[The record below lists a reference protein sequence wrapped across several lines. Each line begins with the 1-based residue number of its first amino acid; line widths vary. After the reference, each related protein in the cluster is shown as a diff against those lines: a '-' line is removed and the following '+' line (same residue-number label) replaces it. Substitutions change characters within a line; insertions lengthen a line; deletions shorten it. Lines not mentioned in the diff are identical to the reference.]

1 MENEWRYVPARGELR
16 RESEEVFELVID
28 KEQTMDMIRLQYLGS
43 GATSA
48 RHETG
53 RRGSIC
59 RVGVALLGAAL
70 LILVIAPLVEA
81 VPKRIIILRHGEKHD
96 GYELCSVGQQRSL
109 ALKMSYLGKGAF
121 NSLFPRGTRPAGIFA
136 ATLHCLELASPAA
149 QSWGMPLQLYSVVPL
164 SGQTKAEETLL
175 LNKRTR
181 EAAKAVLK
189 DPRWNGKIVVMVWEH
204 DHIARESLEEEFPNE
219 KVTLR
224 QLLNLDKLPNVP
236 QDWPGGNFDYFWI
249 VDYGY
254 TGSAIPTNFTM
265 KQQEFQAPYDTVPSN
280 AWDTPEDL
288 PEGSGCEL

>member
-1 MENEWRYVPARGELR
+1 
-16 RESEEVFELVID
+16 
-28 KEQTMDMIRLQYLGS
+28 
-43 GATSA
+43 
-48 RHETG
+48 
-53 RRGSIC
+53 
-59 RVGVALLGAAL
+59 VALLGTAL
-70 LILVIAPLVEA
+70 LSLVVAPVVEA

-175 LNKRTR
+175 LNKRTQ
-181 EAAKAVLK
+181 EAAKSVLK

-204 DHIARESLEEEFPNE
+204 DHIAKESLEEEFPNE

-249 VDYGY
+249 VDYGHP
-254 TGSAIPTNFTM
+254 GSAIPTNFTM
-265 KQQEFQAPYDTVPSN
+265 KQQEFQAPYDTTVPSN

-288 PEGSGCEL
+288 PEDSGCDNETLVRELGDRKVIGNRFFEVLR